1 MRFTISTSPGARLLF
16 ASLGIGRDDAH
27 LDVSDSTI
35 RARLG
40 WSGSVTIDRADIVS
54 VERVPRIPWWLGIGV
69 HGNLFGLLKV
79 WAFNGS
85 MTQGAVRLHL
95 RRSAKGRVLGVPIR
109 AITIY
114 LSLDEPDGF
123 IAATQPSSAM

>member
-1 MRFTISTSPGARLLF
+1 MRFTISSSPGARLLF

-27 LDVSDSTI
+27 LDVDDSII

-40 WSGSVTIDRADIVS
+40 WSGAVTIDRADVTS
-54 VERVPRIPWWLGIGV
+54 VERVGSIPWWLGIGI

-95 RRSAKGRVLGVPIR
+95 RRSARGRVLGVPIR
-109 AITIY
+109 ATTIY
-114 LSLDEPDGF
+114 LSLDDPDEF
-123 IAATQPSSAM
+123 IAAVQPSPSL